1 MATEIKSGL
10 EGVTVSD
17 STICSIDGETGTLC
31 YRGIDI
37 GDLAHYSTYEE
48 TIYLLWYGRLPT
60 QNELDT
66 FKAKMVRERDVNGS
80 IWKILSC
87 MPRRAQPME
96 ALRTTVSAIAAYDP
110 DVYNYEH
117 KANLN
122 KAVRLAVRLPIAVAD
137 YYHFLRDE
145 EPILPNPELGH
156 SANFLY
162 MLRGKEASPL
172 EVKAFD
178 LAMVLM
184 ADHGF
189 NASTFAARV
198 TASTLSDLYSAIT
211 TAIGTLKG
219 PLHGG
224 ANQRAMEMLLEIG
237 NVDNVE
243 SYIDAALAA
252 KRRIMG
258 FGHRVYRKSA
268 DPRSA
273 YLKAMLQQL
282 CTELGDMHFYDLA
295 VAVTETVEAKK
306 KLYPNVDF
314 FTAPLLHLLDIPLD
328 LFTPIFAISRIAGWT
343 THIMEQYEHNRLVR
357 PVCAYTG
364 PQNVSYVPIAK
375 RQVRKQALAEKA

>member
-1 MATEIKSGL
+1 MSTEIRSGL
-10 EGVTVSD
+10 EGVAVSE
-17 STICSIDGETGTLC
+17 STICMIDGETGTLG
-31 YRGIDI
+31 YRGIGI
-37 GDLAHYSTYEE
+37 GDLAKYATYEE

-60 QNELDT
+60 RSALDS
-66 FKAKMVRERDVNGS
+66 FKARLVAERDVNGS
-80 IWKILSC
+80 IWQILSS

-96 ALRTTVSAIAAYDP
+96 ALRTAVSVIAAYDP

-117 KANLN
+117 EANLS
-122 KAVRLAVRLPIAVAD
+122 KAIRLTVRLPIVVAD
-137 YYHFLRDE
+137 YHHLLRDE
-145 EPILPNPELGH
+145 EPIPHSPDLGH
-156 SANFLY
+156 AANFLH
-162 MLRGKEASPL
+162 MLRGEDATPL
-172 EVKAFD
+172 EVCALD
-178 LAMVLM
+178 MAMVLM

-237 NVDNVE
+237 SLDNVE
-243 SYIDAALAA
+243 PYIDAALAA

-258 FGHRVYRKSA
+258 FGHRVYRKGA

-273 YLKAMLQQL
+273 FLKGMLHKL
-282 CTELGDMHFYDLA
+282 CEERGDMHYYDLA
-295 VAVTETVEAKK
+295 VAVVETVEVKK

-314 FTAPLLHLLDIPLD
+314 YTAPLLYLLGIPLD

-357 PVCAYTG
+357 PVCAYAG
-364 PQNVSYVPIAK
+364 LRNVSYVSIEE
-375 RQVRKQALAEKA
+375 RE